1 MDLRKSFSHTL
12 PISFSCSNLTT
23 SLQSNHRSSR
33 HVCEFHHE
41 YSWNGFASFKKYTVE
56 EQGAFSKIKFHY
68 YSSFFPHRNSM
79 ANMNKIEFF
88 QLKYAI
94 KICLHILHKLLQI
107 NVLKKKGDSL
117 SSILTFDF
125 QQFSMTILKFSQFAM
140 TSDGHFQ
147 TLSMIAYKQWRK
159 ENTSMFKEKK
169 KKTLY
174 LSEILETL

>member
-1 MDLRKSFSHTL
+1 MDLRKPFSHTL

-79 ANMNKIEFF
+79 ANMNKIEFL
-88 QLKYAI
+88 QLKCAI
-94 KICLHILHKLLQI
+94 KICHHILHKQLQI
-107 NVLKKKGDSL
+107 NVLEKKGDSL

-125 QQFSMTILKFSQFAM
+125 QQFLF
-140 TSDGHFQ
+140 
-147 TLSMIAYKQWRK
+147 
-159 ENTSMFKEKK
+159 
-169 KKTLY
+169 KTLTNFHDHFK
-174 LSEILETL
+174 ILTVCHDFWRSFLNSFHDRV